1 MTLFAFK
8 KTMAPSLLYVCIVG
22 LGAAVVLL
30 LLRDIHGMGYWAGI
44 ACALAARKYLSFG
57 KRSRIGLDEEQK

>member
-1 MTLFAFK
+1 M
-8 KTMAPSLLYVCIVG
+8 
-22 LGAAVVLL
+22 VLL
-30 LLRDIHGMGYWAGI
+30 LLRDIHGVGYWAGI